1 LIVKDINKSNANAFI
16 ESLISDKLV
25 KERRKRE
32 CEGSNKE
39 DKVTNL

>member
-1 LIVKDINKSNANAFI
+1 
-16 ESLISDKLV
+16 LISDKLV

-39 DKVTNL
+39 DKVTNLWLRTY